1 MRIVKKNL
9 VVDYPVLVF
18 YLNIFNHSFFELIL
32 EAFISNKIVDYLG
45 FLRLFSIGIDS
56 EKVFPS

>member
-1 MRIVKKNL
+1 MRIVKRNL

-18 YLNIFNHSFFELIL
+18 YLNIFNHSLFELIL
-32 EAFISNKIVDYLG
+32 EAFISNKIVGYLG

-56 EKVFPS
+56 

>member
-1 MRIVKKNL
+1 MRIVKRNL
-9 VVDYPVLVF
+9 IVDYPVLVF

-32 EAFISNKIVDYLG
+32 EAFISNKIVGYLG

-56 EKVFPS
+56 